1 MVWFMIYLLET
12 GICISLLY
20 LAYWMF
26 LRKETYFGFNRLYL
40 VGSIVLALTVPLLHL
55 SISIPRGSTLEPPAV
70 GVLKFRQGYGELI
83 RYLDADFGTEPGLR
97 HTADRNRIP
106 GGAETDGVSP
116 AAGSHRETEIQEPAV
131 GQGRYR
137 RKTMGSFTSIFFIL
151 YIGGVLCFLAR
162 FAYLV
167 IRLYLLAKRN
177 GVTRQDGFRM
187 VEIEE
192 EISPF
197 SFFRFLF
204 IHRGSFD
211 DAERHQV
218 LEHEKAHIRQKH
230 SADHLF
236 AHGLAV
242 FQWFNPFAW
251 QMRKALKTTHEYIA
265 DRHVIER
272 GVERID
278 YQALLLKQM
287 IGYHSAE
294 LVNNFNLKP
303 IKKRIAMMNKNRS
316 GWPAK
321 LKAMLVVPFAILVF
335 FLFADLTLKETGP
348 RIPGSGPDL
357 QGLWI
362 GQMDGDFSPFILIRG
377 NRFSCT
383 EGVEIRDFEMRIEN
397 GTLILADA
405 PGPMQTALKYELNG
419 EQLLL
424 WWNDSRSTGY
434 TRSKADNTLDD
445 LLMQSGLHLD
455 LPYISQ
461 YRLLDDETKLYRL
474 TMGVNGS
481 GGASLAFDGQAIPLS
496 RLGDRV
502 EEKRAKLNKIDQSSL
517 TALFLVDRRVPM
529 AEVERVRG
537 ELRKMKALHIA
548 EGGYPQGDLD
558 LSPLVYHAVA
568 LPRLLPPPNAIT
580 LDKKEVEKLGA
591 KLHTIGLSARNT
603 NPRDVDEGL
612 RDFIGRTDDG
622 GYVISL
628 EYDGDIP
635 YGQYVETVDMVWKIV
650 YNYRNRLSM
659 DQYSVPYDKL
669 GEDLQREIRKRYP
682 IALSEKM
689 NN

>member
-12 GICISLLY
+12 GICITLLY

-26 LRKETYFGFNRLYL
+26 LRKETYFNFNRLYL
-40 VGSIVLALTVPLLHL
+40 VGSILLALTVPLLHL
-55 SISIPRGSTLEPPAV
+55 SISIPRGSTLEPPAM

-83 RYLDADFGTEPGLR
+83 RFLDADFGTEPGLR
-97 HTADRNRIP
+97 HTADRDRIR
-106 GGAETDGVSP
+106 GEVETDGVSP
-116 AAGSHRETEIQEPAV
+116 GAGSHGETEIQGPAV
-131 GQGRYR
+131 DQGREH
-137 RKTMGSFTSIFFIL
+137 KQSMGSFASIFFVL

-167 IRLYLLAKRN
+167 IRLCLLAKHN

-197 SFFRFLF
+197 SFFRLLF
-204 IHRGSFD
+204 IHKGSFD

-251 QMRKALKTTHEYIA
+251 QIRKALKTTHEYIA
-265 DRHVIER
+265 DRQVIDR

-303 IKKRIAMMNKNRS
+303 IKKRIAMMNKNRP

-335 FLFADLTLKETGP
+335 FLFADLTLKETGSP
-348 RIPGSGPDL
+348 IPGTGPDL

-362 GQMDGDFSPFILIRG
+362 GQMDGDFSPFILIKG
-377 NRFSCT
+377 NRFSYT
-383 EGVEIRDFEMRIEN
+383 EGVEIRDFNVRTEN
-397 GTLILADA
+397 GTLILSDA
-405 PGPMQTALKYELNG
+405 PGPMHAALKFELNG

-434 TRSKADNTLDD
+434 TRSKAENTLDD
-445 LLMQSGLHLD
+445 LLLRSGLHLD

-461 YRLLDDETKLYRL
+461 YRLMEDETRLYRL
-474 TMGVNGS
+474 SMSMKGS
-481 GGASLAFDGQAIPLS
+481 GETSLAFDGQAIPLS
-496 RLGDRV
+496 RLADRV
-502 EEKRAKLNKIDQSSL
+502 EEKRGKLNKIDQSSL
-517 TALFLVDRRVPM
+517 TALFMVDRQVPM
-529 AEVERVRG
+529 AEVDRVRG
-537 ELRKMKALHIA
+537 ELRKMEALHIA

-558 LSPLVYHAVA
+558 LSPLIYHAVA
-568 LPRLLPPPNAIT
+568 LPRLLPPLHAKT
-580 LDKKEVEKLGA
+580 LDKKEVEKLGV
-591 KLHTIGLSARNT
+591 KLHTIDLSARNT
-603 NPRDVDEGL
+603 TPREVDEGF
-612 RDFIGRTDDG
+612 REFIGNTDDG

-635 YGQYVETVDMVWKIV
+635 YGQYVEAVDMVWKTV
-650 YNYRNRLSM
+650 YNFRNRMSM
-659 DQYSVPYDKL
+659 DHYSVPYDKL
-669 GEDLQREIRKRYP
+669 GEDLQREIRRRYP